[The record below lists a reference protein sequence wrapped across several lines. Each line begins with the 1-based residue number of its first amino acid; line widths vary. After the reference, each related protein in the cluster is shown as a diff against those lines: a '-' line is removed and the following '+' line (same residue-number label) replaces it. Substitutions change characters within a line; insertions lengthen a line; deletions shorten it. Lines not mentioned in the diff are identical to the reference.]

1 MVRLRSVSIEIGIF
15 DNGSFVDGFSII
27 SRFHRCIGYS
37 FFPWKNLGGESRV
50 SATVLTPYLA
60 FAVLSWSILALLLI
74 HDTCRAFFV
83 VSFGNFD
90 KWVIIIILVGRYLGV
105 QVANIVTL
113 VVYSR
118 ELCEVV
124 KKMQAIESTFQRP
137 TRLRQTARYI
147 IALNVVFSVV
157 AVFSISDDIAS
168 AGDYMEPVYMK
179 LIYGVICLVYSETVC
194 LIGFSWVMYFSRAF
208 ASFLRCINEDIE
220 SLAVGRPLSRS
231 KLATQHARFCELWY
245 AFVQCDKIFSA
256 GLLIAIPLN
265 ILNVLPWGHGILMPH
280 RSLLDLITDVVGL
293 INFCAEL
300 FVLGAYCGAALN
312 EDGYHV
318 VTLAQDE
325 EGQPLPAIDKCI
337 LMFYFV
343 RCVGIQLANIVT
355 LVRYSR
361 ELCEIVNK
369 MEAIESTFQR
379 PARLRPTA
387 KFIVLLNVIFSVAA
401 LFSICDEIAEFDGY
415 MEPLHMKVAYAVFS
429 LVFAET
435 V

>member
-37 FFPWKNLGGESRV
+37 FVPWKNLNGEAGV
-50 SATVLTPYLA
+50 SATILTPYLA
-60 FAVLSWSILALLLI
+60 FAVLSWSLFAFFLI
-74 HDTCRAFFV
+74 HDTCLVYLSEHDEEGKPYRDFE
-83 VSFGNFD
+83 

-137 TRLRQTARYI
+137 TRLRQTAKCI

-157 AVFSISDDIAS
+157 ALFSISDDIALLD
-168 AGDYMEPVYMK
+168 GYMEPVHMK
-179 LIYGVICLVYSETVC
+179 VIYGVIGLVYSETVC

-220 SLAVGRPLSRS
+220 SLGFDQPLSRS

-245 AFVQCDKIFSA
+245 TFVQCDKIFSVS
-256 GLLIAIPLN
+256 LLIAIPLD
-265 ILNVLPWGHGILMPH
+265 ILNVLPWGHGILTPR
-280 RSLLDLITDVVGL
+280 RSFLDLITDIVGL
-293 INFCAEL
+293 ITFCAEL

-312 EDGYHV
+312 E
-318 VTLAQDE
+318 
-325 EGQPLPAIDKCI
+325 
-337 LMFYFV
+337 V
-343 RCVGIQLANIVT
+343 R
-355 LVRYSR
+355 
-361 ELCEIVNK
+361 
-369 MEAIESTFQR
+369 
-379 PARLRPTA
+379 
-387 KFIVLLNVIFSVAA
+387 
-401 LFSICDEIAEFDGY
+401 
-415 MEPLHMKVAYAVFS
+415 
-429 LVFAET
+429 
-435 V
+435 